1 MNLKQIFLEAL
12 EKSSTDNSIENGIFD
27 ISKQEHI
34 EILRG
39 HLLESNIDSKTVNQ
53 YLNKMLEGR
62 YPDRQAYNSNG
73 ILVTFPTPE
82 YKQKAIERGSHF
94 EQNPRKGQANVFSGD
109 EQPTQQSGQPT
120 QQSGQQSG
128 QQIEFEPTEPQQI
141 QQTQQQEP
149 QTPKSDDRTSDEK
162 EQDAVAIE
170 KALTTEYTLEE
181 ALRFGFYNKKNK
193 WYDSSGDFIGNLW
206 NVNGK
211 QLILNK

>member
-12 EKSSTDNSIENGIFD
+12 EKANTDNSIESGIFD

-109 EQPTQQSGQPT
+109 EQPNGQP
-120 QQSGQQSG
+120 SG
-128 QQIEFEPTEPQQI
+128 QQIEFEPTQPQQI

-149 QTPKSDDRTSDEK
+149 QTPKSDDRTPDEK

-170 KALTTEYTLEE
+170 KSLTTEYTLEE
-181 ALRFGFYNKKNK
+181 ALKYGFYNKKNK

>member
-12 EKSSTDNSIENGIFD
+12 EKANTDNSIESGIFD

-94 EQNPRKGQANVFSGD
+94 EQNPKKGQANVFSGD
-109 EQPTQQSGQPT
+109 EQPEQP
-120 QQSGQQSG
+120 SG
-128 QQIEFEPTEPQQI
+128 QQIEFEPTQPQQI

-149 QTPKSDDRTSDEK
+149 QTPKSDDRTPDEK

-170 KALTTEYTLEE
+170 KSLTTEYTLEE
-181 ALRFGFYNKKNK
+181 ALKYGFYNKKNK

>member
-12 EKSSTDNSIENGIFD
+12 EKANTDNSIESGIFD

-94 EQNPRKGQANVFSGD
+94 EQNPKKGQANVFSGD
-109 EQPTQQSGQPT
+109 EQPEQP
-120 QQSGQQSG
+120 SG
-128 QQIEFEPTEPQQI
+128 QQIEFEPAQPQQI

-149 QTPKSDDRTSDEK
+149 QTPKSDDRTPDEK

-170 KALTTEYTLEE
+170 KSLTTEYTLEE
-181 ALRFGFYNKKNK
+181 ALKYGFYNKKNK

>member
-12 EKSSTDNSIENGIFD
+12 EKANTDNSIESGIFD

-62 YPDRQAYNSNG
+62 YPDRQAYNVNG

-109 EQPTQQSGQPT
+109 EQPEQPN
-120 QQSGQQSG
+120 G
-128 QQIEFEPTEPQQI
+128 QQIEFEPTQPQQI

-149 QTPKSDDRTSDEK
+149 QTPKSDDRTPDEK

-170 KALTTEYTLEE
+170 KSLTTEYTLEE
-181 ALRFGFYNKKNK
+181 ALKYGFYNKKNK

>member
-1 MNLKQIFLEAL
+1 MNIKQIFYEAL
-12 EKSSTDNSIENGIFD
+12 EKASTDISIENGIFD

-62 YPDRQAYNSNG
+62 FPERQAYNTNG

-82 YKQKAIERGSHF
+82 YKQKAIERGTHF
-94 EQNPRKGQANVFSGD
+94 EENPRKGQANVFSGD
-109 EQPTQQSGQPT
+109 EQPEQP
-120 QQSGQQSG
+120 SS
-128 QQIEFEPTEPQQI
+128 QQIEFDPQQV
-141 QQTQQQEP
+141 QQVQQQEP
-149 QTPKSDDRTSDEK
+149 QQKKNDDRSPEEK
-162 EQDAVAIE
+162 EQDADAIE

-181 ALRFGFYNKKNK
+181 ALKFGFYNKSNK
-193 WYDSSGDFIGNLW
+193 WYDTSGNFIGKLW
-206 NVNGK
+206 NVDGK

>member
-12 EKSSTDNSIENGIFD
+12 EKANTDNSIESGIFD

-62 YPDRQAYNSNG
+62 YPDRQAYNVNG

-94 EQNPRKGQANVFSGD
+94 EQNPKKGQANVFSGD
-109 EQPTQQSGQPT
+109 EQPEQPN
-120 QQSGQQSG
+120 G
-128 QQIEFEPTEPQQI
+128 QQIEFEPTQPQQI

-149 QTPKSDDRTSDEK
+149 QTPKSDDRTPDEK

-170 KALTTEYTLEE
+170 KSLTTEYTLEE
-181 ALRFGFYNKKNK
+181 ALKYGFYNKKNK

>member
-12 EKSSTDNSIENGIFD
+12 EKANTDNSIESGIFD

-62 YPDRQAYNSNG
+62 YPDRQAYNANG

-94 EQNPRKGQANVFSGD
+94 EQNPKKGQANVFSGD
-109 EQPTQQSGQPT
+109 EQPEQP
-120 QQSGQQSG
+120 SG
-128 QQIEFEPTEPQQI
+128 QQIEFEPTQPQQI

-149 QTPKSDDRTSDEK
+149 QTPKSDDRTPDEK

-170 KALTTEYTLEE
+170 KSLTTEYTLEE

-206 NVNGK
+206 NIDGK

>member
-12 EKSSTDNSIENGIFD
+12 EKANTDNSIESGIFD

-62 YPDRQAYNSNG
+62 YPDRQAYNANG

-94 EQNPRKGQANVFSGD
+94 EQNPKKGQANVFSGD
-109 EQPTQQSGQPT
+109 EQPNGQP
-120 QQSGQQSG
+120 SG
-128 QQIEFEPTEPQQI
+128 QQIEFEPTQPQQI

-149 QTPKSDDRTSDEK
+149 QTPKSDDRTPDEK

-170 KALTTEYTLEE
+170 KSLTTEYTLEE
-181 ALRFGFYNKKNK
+181 ALKYGFYNKKNK

>member
-12 EKSSTDNSIENGIFD
+12 EQASTDISIENGIFD

-34 EILRG
+34 EILREY
-39 HLLESNIDSKTVNQ
+39 LFNSNIDHNIVNQ
-53 YLNKMLEGR
+53 YLNKMLEGK
-62 YPDRQAYNSNG
+62 YPERQAYNSNG

-109 EQPTQQSGQPT
+109 EQPT
-120 QQSGQQSG
+120 QQSG

>member
-12 EKSSTDNSIENGIFD
+12 EKANTDNSIESGIFD

-39 HLLESNIDSKTVNQ
+39 HLLESNVDSKTVNQ

-62 YPDRQAYNSNG
+62 YPDRQAYNANG

-94 EQNPRKGQANVFSGD
+94 EQNPKKGQANVFSGD
-109 EQPTQQSGQPT
+109 EQPNGQPSGQP
-120 QQSGQQSG
+120 SG
-128 QQIEFEPTEPQQI
+128 QQIEFEPTQPQQI

-149 QTPKSDDRTSDEK
+149 QTPKSDDRTPDEK

-170 KALTTEYTLEE
+170 KSLTTEYTLEE
-181 ALRFGFYNKKNK
+181 ALKYGFYNKKNK

>member
-1 MNLKQIFLEAL
+1 MNIKQIFYEAL
-12 EKSSTDNSIENGIFD
+12 EKASTDISIENGIFD

-53 YLNKMLEGR
+53 YLNKMLEGK
-62 YPDRQAYNSNG
+62 YPERQAYNTNG

-82 YKQKAIERGSHF
+82 YKQKAIERGTHF
-94 EQNPRKGQANVFSGD
+94 EENPRKGQANVFAGD
-109 EQPTQQSGQPT
+109 EQPEQP
-120 QQSGQQSG
+120 SG
-128 QQIEFEPTEPQQI
+128 QQIEFEPQQTQQI
-141 QQTQQQEP
+141 QQVQQQEP
-149 QTPKSDDRTSDEK
+149 QQKKGDDRSPEEK

-181 ALRFGFYNKKNK
+181 ALKFGFYNKKNK
-193 WYDSSGDFIGNLW
+193 WYDTSGNFIGKLW
-206 NVNGK
+206 NVDGK

>member
-12 EKSSTDNSIENGIFD
+12 EKANTDNSIESGIFD

-39 HLLESNIDSKTVNQ
+39 HLLESNVDSKTVNQ

-94 EQNPRKGQANVFSGD
+94 EQNPKKGQANVFSGD
-109 EQPTQQSGQPT
+109 EQPNGQPSGQP
-120 QQSGQQSG
+120 SG
-128 QQIEFEPTEPQQI
+128 QQIEFEPTQPQQI

-149 QTPKSDDRTSDEK
+149 QTPKSDDRTPDEK

-170 KALTTEYTLEE
+170 KSLTTEYTLEE
-181 ALRFGFYNKKNK
+181 ALKYGFYNKKNK

>member
-12 EKSSTDNSIENGIFD
+12 EKANTDNSIESGIFD

-39 HLLESNIDSKTVNQ
+39 HLLESNVDSKTVNQ

-94 EQNPRKGQANVFSGD
+94 EQNPKKGQANVFSGD
-109 EQPTQQSGQPT
+109 EQPEQP
-120 QQSGQQSG
+120 SG
-128 QQIEFEPTEPQQI
+128 QQIEFEPTQPQQI

-149 QTPKSDDRTSDEK
+149 QTPKSDDRTPDEK

-170 KALTTEYTLEE
+170 KSLTTEYTLEE
-181 ALRFGFYNKKNK
+181 ALKYGFYNKKNK

>member
-12 EKSSTDNSIENGIFD
+12 EKANTDNSIESGIFD

-39 HLLESNIDSKTVNQ
+39 HLLESNVDSKTVNQ

-62 YPDRQAYNSNG
+62 YPDRQAYNVNG

-94 EQNPRKGQANVFSGD
+94 EQNPKKGQANVFSGD
-109 EQPTQQSGQPT
+109 EQPEQPNGQP
-120 QQSGQQSG
+120 SG
-128 QQIEFEPTEPQQI
+128 QQIEFEPTQPQQI

-149 QTPKSDDRTSDEK
+149 QTPKSDDRTPDEK

-170 KALTTEYTLEE
+170 KSLTTEYTLEE
-181 ALRFGFYNKKNK
+181 ALKYGFYNKKNK

>member
-1 MNLKQIFLEAL
+1 MNIKQIFYEAL
-12 EKSSTDNSIENGIFD
+12 EKASTDISIENGIFD

-53 YLNKMLEGR
+53 YLNKMLEGK
-62 YPDRQAYNSNG
+62 YPERQAYNTNG

-82 YKQKAIERGSHF
+82 YKQKAIERGTHF
-94 EQNPRKGQANVFSGD
+94 EENPRKGQANVFAGD
-109 EQPTQQSGQPT
+109 EQPEQP
-120 QQSGQQSG
+120 SS
-128 QQIEFEPTEPQQI
+128 QQIEFEPQQTQQI
-141 QQTQQQEP
+141 QQVQQQEP
-149 QTPKSDDRTSDEK
+149 QQKKGDDRSPEEK

-181 ALRFGFYNKKNK
+181 ALKFGFYNKKNK
-193 WYDSSGDFIGNLW
+193 WYDTSGNFIGKLW
-206 NVNGK
+206 NVDGK

>member
-12 EKSSTDNSIENGIFD
+12 EKANTDNSIESGIFD

-62 YPDRQAYNSNG
+62 YPDRQAYNVNG

-94 EQNPRKGQANVFSGD
+94 EQNPKKGQANVFSGD
-109 EQPTQQSGQPT
+109 EQPNGQPSGQP
-120 QQSGQQSG
+120 SG
-128 QQIEFEPTEPQQI
+128 QQIEFEPTQPQQI

-149 QTPKSDDRTSDEK
+149 QTPKSDDRTPDEK

-170 KALTTEYTLEE
+170 KSLTTEYTLEE
-181 ALRFGFYNKKNK
+181 ALKYGFYNKKNK

>member
-12 EKSSTDNSIENGIFD
+12 EKANTDISIESGIFD

-39 HLLESNIDSKTVNQ
+39 HLLESNVDSKTVNQ

-62 YPDRQAYNSNG
+62 YPDRQAYNVNG

-94 EQNPRKGQANVFSGD
+94 EQNPKKGQANVFSGD
-109 EQPTQQSGQPT
+109 EQPEQP
-120 QQSGQQSG
+120 SG
-128 QQIEFEPTEPQQI
+128 QQIEFEPTQPQQI

-149 QTPKSDDRTSDEK
+149 QTPKSDDRTPDEK

-170 KALTTEYTLEE
+170 KSLTTEYTLEE
-181 ALRFGFYNKKNK
+181 ALKYGFYNKKNK

>member
-12 EKSSTDNSIENGIFD
+12 EKANTDNSIESGIFD

-109 EQPTQQSGQPT
+109 EQPEQP
-120 QQSGQQSG
+120 SG
-128 QQIEFEPTEPQQI
+128 QQIEFEPTQPQQI

-149 QTPKSDDRTSDEK
+149 QTPKSDDRTPDEK

-170 KALTTEYTLEE
+170 KSLTTEYTLEE
-181 ALRFGFYNKKNK
+181 ALKYGFYNKKNK

>member
-12 EKSSTDNSIENGIFD
+12 EKANTDISIESGIFD

-39 HLLESNIDSKTVNQ
+39 HLLESNVDSKTVNQ

-62 YPDRQAYNSNG
+62 YPDRQAYNANG

-94 EQNPRKGQANVFSGD
+94 EQNPKKGQANVFSGD
-109 EQPTQQSGQPT
+109 EQPEQPNGQP
-120 QQSGQQSG
+120 SG
-128 QQIEFEPTEPQQI
+128 QQIEFEPTQPQQI

-149 QTPKSDDRTSDEK
+149 QTPKSDDRTPDEK

-170 KALTTEYTLEE
+170 KSLTTEYTLEE
-181 ALRFGFYNKKNK
+181 ALKYGFYNKKNK
-193 WYDSSGDFIGNLW
+193 WYDSSGDFIGKLW

>member
-1 MNLKQIFLEAL
+1 MNIKQIFLEAL

-62 YPDRQAYNSNG
+62 YPDRQAYNLNG

-109 EQPTQQSGQPT
+109 EQPEQP
-120 QQSGQQSG
+120 SG
-128 QQIEFEPTEPQQI
+128 QQIEFEPTQPQQI

-170 KALTTEYTLEE
+170 KSLTTEYTLEE
-181 ALRFGFYNKKNK
+181 ALKYGFYNKKNK

>member
-39 HLLESNIDSKTVNQ
+39 HLLESSIDSKTVNQ

-62 YPDRQAYNSNG
+62 YPDRQAYNLNG

-120 QQSGQQSG
+120 QQSGQQ
-128 QQIEFEPTEPQQI
+128 IEFEPTQPQQI

>member
-12 EKSSTDNSIENGIFD
+12 EKANTDNSIESGIFD

-62 YPDRQAYNSNG
+62 YPDRQAYNVNG

-94 EQNPRKGQANVFSGD
+94 EQNPKKGQANVFSGD
-109 EQPTQQSGQPT
+109 EQPEQPNGQP
-120 QQSGQQSG
+120 SG
-128 QQIEFEPTEPQQI
+128 QQIEFEPTQPQQI

-149 QTPKSDDRTSDEK
+149 QTPKSDDRTPDEK

-170 KALTTEYTLEE
+170 KSLTTEYTLEE
-181 ALRFGFYNKKNK
+181 ALKYGFYNKKNK

>member
-12 EKSSTDNSIENGIFD
+12 EKANTDNSIESGIFD

-39 HLLESNIDSKTVNQ
+39 HLLESNVDSKTVNQ

-62 YPDRQAYNSNG
+62 YPDRQAYNVNG

-94 EQNPRKGQANVFSGD
+94 EQNPKKGQANVFSGD
-109 EQPTQQSGQPT
+109 EQPEQPEQPSGQP
-120 QQSGQQSG
+120 SS
-128 QQIEFEPTEPQQI
+128 QQIEFEPTQPQQI

-149 QTPKSDDRTSDEK
+149 QTPKSDDRTPDEK

-170 KALTTEYTLEE
+170 KSLTTEYTLEE
-181 ALRFGFYNKKNK
+181 ALKYGFYNKKNK

>member
-12 EKSSTDNSIENGIFD
+12 EKANTDNSIESGIFD

-62 YPDRQAYNSNG
+62 YPDRQAYNVNG

-109 EQPTQQSGQPT
+109 EQPEQP
-120 QQSGQQSG
+120 SS
-128 QQIEFEPTEPQQI
+128 QQIEFEPTQPQQI
-141 QQTQQQEP
+141 QQTQQQDP
-149 QTPKSDDRTSDEK
+149 QTPKSDDRTPDEK

-170 KALTTEYTLEE
+170 KSLTTEYTLEE
-181 ALRFGFYNKKNK
+181 ALKYGFYNKKNK

>member
-1 MNLKQIFLEAL
+1 MNIKQIFLEAL

-62 YPDRQAYNSNG
+62 YPDRQVYNANG

-94 EQNPRKGQANVFSGD
+94 EQNPKKGQANVFSGD
-109 EQPTQQSGQPT
+109 EQPEQP
-120 QQSGQQSG
+120 SG
-128 QQIEFEPTEPQQI
+128 QQIEFEPTQPQQI

-149 QTPKSDDRTSDEK
+149 QTPKSDDRTPDEK

-170 KALTTEYTLEE
+170 KSLTTEYTLEE
-181 ALRFGFYNKKNK
+181 ALKYGFYNKRNS

>member
-12 EKSSTDNSIENGIFD
+12 EKANTDNSIESGIFD

-39 HLLESNIDSKTVNQ
+39 HLLESNVDSKTVNQ

-62 YPDRQAYNSNG
+62 YPDRQAYNVNG

-94 EQNPRKGQANVFSGD
+94 EQNPKKGQANVFSGD
-109 EQPTQQSGQPT
+109 EQPEQP
-120 QQSGQQSG
+120 SG
-128 QQIEFEPTEPQQI
+128 QQIEFEPTQPQQI

-149 QTPKSDDRTSDEK
+149 QTPKSDDRTPDEK

-170 KALTTEYTLEE
+170 KSLTTEYTLEE

>member
-12 EKSSTDNSIENGIFD
+12 EKANTDNSIESGIFD

-62 YPDRQAYNSNG
+62 YPDRQAYNANG

-109 EQPTQQSGQPT
+109 EQPEQPN
-120 QQSGQQSG
+120 G
-128 QQIEFEPTEPQQI
+128 QQIEFEPTQPQQI

-149 QTPKSDDRTSDEK
+149 QTPKSDDRTPDEK

-170 KALTTEYTLEE
+170 KSLTTEYTLEE
-181 ALRFGFYNKKNK
+181 ALKYGFYNKKNK

>member
-12 EKSSTDNSIENGIFD
+12 EKANTDNSIESGIFD

-39 HLLESNIDSKTVNQ
+39 HLLESNVDSKTVNQ

-62 YPDRQAYNSNG
+62 YPDRQAYNANG

-94 EQNPRKGQANVFSGD
+94 EQNPKKGQANVFSGD
-109 EQPTQQSGQPT
+109 EQPEQP
-120 QQSGQQSG
+120 SG
-128 QQIEFEPTEPQQI
+128 QQIEFEPTQPQQI

-149 QTPKSDDRTSDEK
+149 QTPKSDDRTPDEK

-170 KALTTEYTLEE
+170 KSLTTEYTLEE
-181 ALRFGFYNKKNK
+181 ALKYGFYNKKNK
-193 WYDSSGDFIGNLW
+193 WYDSSGDFIGKLW

>member
-12 EKSSTDNSIENGIFD
+12 EKANTDISIESGIFD

-62 YPDRQAYNSNG
+62 YPDRQAYNVNG

-109 EQPTQQSGQPT
+109 EQPEQP
-120 QQSGQQSG
+120 SG
-128 QQIEFEPTEPQQI
+128 QQIEFEPTQPQQI

-149 QTPKSDDRTSDEK
+149 QTPKSDDRTPDEK

-170 KALTTEYTLEE
+170 KSLTTEYTLEE
-181 ALRFGFYNKKNK
+181 ALKYGFYNKKNK